1 MRDWNGGHIFRSG
14 THVAIKAIPKQ
25 QAGGGTKPKLSIFDF
40 SRLWRNY
47 FGFCHHPNAKIHEN
61 TLKFHCPCSEQTR
74 IWLSSQIPNTKQ
86 GVTEITNTLPDL
98 LTKNAIPHNP
108 LWNRHF
114 RLSTR
119 PTWRKRLNLNGCLD
133 KETYNTSEPAFLF
146 WLGFPFT
153 VMFRAHLSYN
163 LRTWTLNLFYIFQFS
178 VKRQSLWYL
187 WILHSAR
194 CTNFKHR
201 LPTKILNYS
210 TWNQLQ

>member
-25 QAGGGTKPKLSIFDF
+25 QAGGGTKSKLSILDF

-47 FGFCHHPNAKIHEN
+47 FGYCHHPSKGGYAKIHEN
-61 TLKFHCPCSEQTR
+61 TLKFYCPCSEQTR

-133 KETYNTSEPAFLF
+133 KETYNTHTYMHVRCCKTTPLPGSNGTKGYTVIKPPP
-146 WLGFPFT
+146 LGL
-153 VMFRAHLSYN
+153 V
-163 LRTWTLNLFYIFQFS
+163 
-178 VKRQSLWYL
+178 VG
-187 WILHSAR
+187 
-194 CTNFKHR
+194 
-201 LPTKILNYS
+201 
-210 TWNQLQ
+210 